1 MAGGKLR
8 CLGSAQHLKTRF
20 GKGYQ
25 IEMKVQH
32 AADED
37 DDVQNT
43 LTNILHF
50 LDMEITTPEDTE
62 GSKRLSRRE
71 SSRMAAN
78 ANMKLQHAKLACQ
91 NLTGDNSLS
100 EMLDPDN
107 SIGYRI
113 YKSASSLVGV
123 AADDLAA
130 FCVEELR
137 MKSLIDFFNETYSTA
152 ILRERQ
158 DNKVRFEIGSDG
170 VTISSVFANIEE
182 NKARLML
189 DDYGVSQTSLEQV
202 FNMHAAEAEEAK
214 KNASM

>member
-20 GKGYQ
+20 GRGYQ
-25 IEMKVQH
+25 IEMKVRH
-32 AADED
+32 ACDED
-37 DDVQNT
+37 EDVQST
-43 LTNILHF
+43 LRNILHF
-50 LDMEITTPEDTE
+50 LNVEVATSEDI
-62 GSKRLSRRE
+62 GDGNRLSRTE
-71 SSRMAAN
+71 SCRIAAN
-78 ANMKLQHAKLACQ
+78 TNLNLDRAKQACQ
-91 NLTGDNSLS
+91 NLTGDNFLS
-100 EMLDPDN
+100 EMLDADN
-107 SIGYRI
+107 SIGYHI

-137 MKSLIDFFNETYSTA
+137 MKSLIDFFNESYSTA

-158 DNKVRFEIGSDG
+158 DNKARFEIGSDG

-182 NKARLML
+182 NKGRLML

-202 FNMHAAEAEEAK
+202 FNMHAAEAEDAK

>member
-1 MAGGKLR
+1 MG
-8 CLGSAQHLKTRF
+8 KTRF
-20 GKGYQ
+20 GRGYQ

-32 AADED
+32 AEDED
-37 DDVQNT
+37 GDVQST

-50 LDMEITTPEDTE
+50 LEMEVAVTPEDT
-62 GSKRLSRRE
+62 GGDRRLSRTN
-71 SSRMAAN
+71 SALIAADTS
-78 ANMKLQHAKLACQ
+78 MKLEQAKQACQ
-91 NLTGDNSLS
+91 HLTGDSFLS
-100 EMLDPDN
+100 EMLDPVN
-107 SIGYRI
+107 SVGYHI

-137 MKSLIDFFNETYSTA
+137 MKSLIDFFNESYSTA

-158 DNKVRFEIGSDG
+158 ANKARFEIGSDG
-170 VTISSVFANIEE
+170 VNMSSVFANIEE

-214 KNASM
+214 KKTSM